1 MGDSAT
7 LQKITIKDERLEI
20 DRIGQY
26 RLSFFLSDTDCQLT
40 VFDVQKRQ
48 ILLFEQREL
57 RSKLSIEDNL
67 DRIYDEHILIAA
79 GYWKEIQVFIRN
91 RKFAL
96 VPSPIFDRS
105 LAPHYVMLNE
115 STDPE
120 EDLYHFKNLDLL
132 GTTVAFGYPKNIR
145 TWFEERYPNVSLFFN
160 HQSIGYMKA
169 VQQSLLNKLPSS
181 FYLSLNEDSV
191 LLAGFNYQRL
201 AIYNQVRFTK
211 IDQLIKIIFLSIK
224 QFSEEGQKTPVVVY
238 GVKEKVDLNMPVL
251 KKYFPNIQLGERPKG
266 IVMHPIFNELED
278 HEYVEVLANL

>member
-1 MGDSAT
+1 MGESAT
-7 LQKITIKDERLEI
+7 LQKITIKDERLDI

-26 RLSFFLSDTDCQLT
+26 RLSFFLSTTDCQIT
-40 VFDVQKRQ
+40 IFDVQKRQ

-57 RSKLSIEDNL
+57 LSKLSIEDNL
-67 DRIYDEHILIAA
+67 DRIYHDHILIAA

-96 VPSPIFDRS
+96 VPSPVFDRS

-120 EDLYHFKNLDLL
+120 EDIYHFKHLDTL
-132 GTTVAFGYPKNIR
+132 GTTVAFGYPKKIR
-145 TWFEERYPNVSLFFN
+145 KWFEERYPKVSLFFN
-160 HQSIGYMKA
+160 HQSIGYLKA
-169 VQQSLLNKLPSS
+169 VQQSVLNKLPCS
-181 FYLSLNEDSV
+181 FYLSLNADSV

-201 AIYNQVRFTK
+201 AIYNQLQLSK
-211 IDQLIKIIFLSIK
+211 IDQLIETFFLSIK
-224 QFSEEGQKTPVVVY
+224 QFSEEGQKTPIMVY
-238 GVKEKVDLNMPVL
+238 GVKEKIDLNMPVL

-266 IVMHPIFNELED
+266 IIMHPIFNELED